1 MIWVTSSEGV
11 EADEVG
17 VQVDLTSDESVCP
30 KRIEREA
37 VTEQV
42 ERAGLIGAA
51 QEDDLA
57 AGMERQIRLPRFR
70 EGRSWRGGFDSKSG
84 TGAAGLDVLGGLDLE
99 GKQRVVLEARPDLC
113 LPAAVI
119 ALDGGL
125 EARLARRGKDR
136 DDPESEAESDD
147 ATDGVGILV
156 SALEAGVVVELG
168 IGGQADVLPV
178 GQQRLESFPSGDEGS
193 GPGLHQAAVEGDGV
207 EDFDID
213 SAAND
218 KAGDDVEAIQFG
230 VPLGH
235 LRQVPTSRR
244 GGMPDSSTPIQGAS
258 PQQDP
263 SDRANRRQR
272 TEALFQQLTM
282 DRRIAELSQGTRV
295 FESLASGENDLFD
308 RGGHPVGWPVR
319 ARRAITPLDA
329 VQSLPGSPGN
339 PSLDGRTTDMELTRD
354 PSSAPSR
361 PDGRNDGAAFLFDGG
376 FLPTSLLRKF
386 LEEIL
391 LFSKTLPKSK
401 PSGNQAV
408 EADGVWKAAEYGA
421 FPHPLENA
429 ARFPQLPQPLAT
441 TTKLKKNPTKTPL
454 AWPGVADSHVARK
467 C

>member
-1 MIWVTSSEGV
+1 MVWITSSEGV

-17 VQVDLTSDESVCP
+17 VQVDLTSDESVRP
-30 KRIEREA
+30 KRIEREV
-37 VTEQV
+37 VTEEI

-57 AGMERQIRLPRFR
+57 AGMERQIRLPRLR
-70 EGRSWRGGFDSKSG
+70 EGRSWRGSVDSKSSTG
-84 TGAAGLDVLGGLDLE
+84 TAGLDVLGGLDLE
-99 GKQRVVLEARPDLC
+99 GEQRVVLEARPDLG

-119 ALDGGL
+119 AFDGGL

-147 ATDGVGILV
+147 AADGVGVLV
-156 SALEAGVVVELG
+156 GALKAGVVVELG
-168 IGGQADVLPV
+168 IGGQAHVLPV
-178 GQQRLESFPSGDEGS
+178 GQQGLESFPSGDEGS
-193 GPGLHQAAVEGDGV
+193 GPRLHQTAMERDGV

-218 KAGDDVEAIQFG
+218 KAGDDIEAIQFD
-230 VPLGH
+230 VSLGH
-235 LRQVPTSRR
+235 LRQIPASRR
-244 GGMPDSSTPIQGAS
+244 SGMPDSSTPIQGAS

-272 TEALFQQLTM
+272 TVALFQQLTT
-282 DRRIAELSQGTRV
+282 DRRIAELSQGTGV
-295 FESLASGENDLFD
+295 LEPLASSENDLFD
-308 RGGHPVGWPVR
+308 RGGYPVGWPVR

-339 PSLDGRTTDMELTRD
+339 PSLNGRTTDMELTRD

-361 PDGRNDGAAFLFDGG
+361 PDRSNDGVTFLFDGS
-376 FLPTSLLRKF
+376 FLPNALLRRF

-391 LFSKTLPKSK
+391 LLSKTLPKSK

-429 ARFPQLPQPLAT
+429 ARFPHLPQPQAT
-441 TTKLKKNPTKTPL
+441 TRLKKNLTKIPL
-454 AWPGVADSHVARK
+454 AWPGVPDSHVARS